1 MPFKNRTAL
10 KQSSCTPPFFIFS
23 FIHSFTHPVFASV
36 LVAQHYFSLNCRE
49 QLEKPLTFDSYK
61 DRFRLLL
68 QLEEIQMKKDI
79 RHYDLKEVEMEEDR
93 TDRRFLILEV
103 SFIKSLYS

>member
-1 MPFKNRTAL
+1 M
-10 KQSSCTPPFFIFS
+10 
-23 FIHSFTHPVFASV
+23 
-36 LVAQHYFSLNCRE
+36 NCRE